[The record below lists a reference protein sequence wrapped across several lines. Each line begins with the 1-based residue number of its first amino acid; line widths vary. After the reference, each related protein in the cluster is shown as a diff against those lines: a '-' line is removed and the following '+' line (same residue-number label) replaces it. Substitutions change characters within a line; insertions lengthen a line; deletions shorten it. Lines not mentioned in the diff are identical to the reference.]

1 MNFDKD
7 TFTKEEVE
15 QLLKELNDLVVS
27 GNQAIEELQAE
38 NKANVIKYEL
48 LKNGLDESMFDLVDA
63 ETVEK
68 AQEKIKKLVELTKKQ
83 KLDNSFKPEDKKK
96 ASDEYS
102 HAEKSGD
109 VEKMVKT
116 KISKLF
122 E

>member
-7 TFTKEEVE
+7 TYTKEEVE

-38 NKANVIKYEL
+38 KKANAIKYEL

>member
-7 TFTKEEVE
+7 TFTKEEVK
-15 QLLKELNDLVVS
+15 QLFKELNDLVVS

-38 NKANVIKYEL
+38 KKANAIKYEL
-48 LKNGLDESMFDLVDA
+48 VKNGLDESMFDLVDA